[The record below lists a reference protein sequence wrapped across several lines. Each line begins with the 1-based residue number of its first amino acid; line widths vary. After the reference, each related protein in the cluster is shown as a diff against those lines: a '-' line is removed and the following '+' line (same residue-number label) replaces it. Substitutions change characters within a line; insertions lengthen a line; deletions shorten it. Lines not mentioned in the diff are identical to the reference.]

1 MAHRHRDAS
10 ATARPGGLAEYLS
23 AHPDSLAL
31 LGAIRG
37 ALRSVGPTTERLTRS
52 QVDFRRERSVA
63 WAWAPGQHLRGPV
76 APLVLSLELP
86 QRDASDRWKEV
97 VEVRPG
103 RFMHH
108 LELWSADDLDDEV
121 EGWLRAAWE
130 AAG

>member
-1 MAHRHRDAS
+1 
-10 ATARPGGLAEYLS
+10 
-23 AHPDSLAL
+23 
-31 LGAIRG
+31 
-37 ALRSVGPTTERLTRS
+37 
-52 QVDFRRERSVA
+52 
-63 WAWAPGQHLRGPV
+63 
-76 APLVLSLELP
+76 
-86 QRDASDRWKEV
+86 